1 MAVRDLMFK
10 INFKGDTNPLE
21 KANGATDKLKKN
33 AQKAGKAITEMGDRL
48 KKTSKT
54 VTDFGGGL
62 NKKLTL
68 PIVGLGVAGVKMVMD
83 LEKGLKK
90 VSTLADKDIL
100 PIDKLKSGIKEI
112 SSISGIAQTEI
123 SESVYSA
130 LSAGVESANVMD
142 FVKSNIALTR
152 AGFTDMETAI
162 DGTTTVLN
170 AYGKNAF
177 KVDKI
182 HDIFVKTQDKGK
194 ISVDELAKSLGRI
207 VPTAADAGVNLDQ
220 LGASYA
226 ILTAKGQPAELAT
239 TNLNAMLAELSKTGS
254 ASDLML
260 KKLTGK
266 GFTQLTKEGKNVG
279 QILELLGKGATD
291 ADLTLK
297 DMFGSTS
304 AGAAA
309 VTLLSDGA
317 SSYTDMLKEM
327 NNSQGLTAQNAENN
341 LGTMDR
347 MKIMFNDLKIGLMEL
362 ADVIMPV
369 VEPMVAGI
377 SDMAKKFSN
386 LDDKTKQNIVKFAL
400 LAAAIGPVIMVVGK
414 VVGAI
419 GGAVTVIGTIIG
431 AIGVVTTGAVVAT
444 PAIAAL
450 AAVFAFMV
458 SPIGLVIAALAA
470 LVAIGVAVYKNFDK
484 IKEGWNK
491 LVGAFKKPAKGTV
504 DITERKTVFNKTVAS
519 KAETL
524 EARAKGDSNWR
535 GGLVQVHEKG
545 GEILDL
551 PTGTRI
557 YPHDKSVSMA
567 REEGVN
573 RGRTTQ
579 SNSFSPT
586 IQITVEGNADNATVQ
601 NLETTIKRILA
612 REQQSFWNNLN
623 LQQA

>member
-10 INFKGDTNPLE
+10 INFKGDANPLE

-33 AQKAGKAITEMGDRL
+33 AQNAGKAITEMGDRL

-68 PIVGLGVAGVKMVMD
+68 PIVGVGVAGVKMVMD

-100 PIDKLKSGIKEI
+100 PMDKLKSGIKEI
-112 SSISGIAQTEI
+112 SSISGIAQTEV

-194 ISVDELAKSLGRI
+194 ISVDELAKSLGRV
-207 VPTAADAGVNLDQ
+207 VPTASAAGFNLDQ
-220 LGASYA
+220 LGTSYA

-239 TNLNAMLAELSKTGS
+239 TNLNAMLGELSKTGS
-254 ASDLML
+254 ASDKML
-260 KKLTGK
+260 KELTGK
-266 GFTQLTKEGKNVG
+266 GFTQLTKEGKDAG
-279 QILELLGKGATD
+279 QILGLLDKGAGD
-291 ADLTLK
+291 AGLTLK

-317 SSYTDMLKEM
+317 GAYTDMLKEM

-369 VEPMVAGI
+369 VEPMIAGI
-377 SDMAKKFSN
+377 SEIAKKFSN

-400 LAAAIGPVIMVVGK
+400 LAAAIGPVIIVVGK
-414 VVGAI
+414 VI
-419 GGAVTVIGTIIG
+419 GVVGTIISVGGTLLSALG
-431 AIGVVTTGAVVAT
+431 AIIGVLGGPLTIVIGI
-444 PAIAAL
+444 AIAA
-450 AAVFAFMV
+450 
-458 SPIGLVIAALAA
+458 
-470 LVAIGVAVYKNFDK
+470 GVALWKNWDTVKEKVTGAMDK
-484 IKEGWNK
+484 IKEGYQK
-491 LVGAFKKPAKGTV
+491 LKDFMKNPIKGTV
-504 DITERKTVFNKTVAS
+504 DIIKKAVS
-519 KAETL
+519 GKAEKL

-567 REEGVN
+567 REEGK
-573 RGRTTQ
+573 R
-579 SNSFSPT
+579 SNKNVSQGDFAPT
-586 IQITVEGNADNATVQ
+586 LNITVNNPKDSQETVRIMKMEWEKLMAQ
-601 NLETTIKRILA
+601 YQKR
-612 REQQSFWNNLN
+612 NNLRYGG
-623 LQQA
+623 AM